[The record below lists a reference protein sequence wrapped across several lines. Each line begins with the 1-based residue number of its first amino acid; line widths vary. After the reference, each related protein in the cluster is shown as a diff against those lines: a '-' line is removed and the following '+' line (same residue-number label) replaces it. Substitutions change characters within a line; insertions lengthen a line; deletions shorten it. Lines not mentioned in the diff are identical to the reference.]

1 MDKFLLTGPC
11 KVEGKIDVS
20 GSKNAALPILAA
32 TLLFDKTVE
41 LKNLPNVRDVQTML
55 ALLKSLGSKIVIS
68 RNKKSVKIYNSKKMK
83 TFASYNLVKTMRA
96 GILVLGPLLSK
107 HYKSITS
114 LPGGCSLGT
123 RPINYHLNGLAK
135 LGAKHKIING
145 YVYATANKG
154 LVGGKIKFSKVS
166 VGASENLIIA
176 ATLAKGRS
184 ILKNCATEPEIKDL
198 INFLNSAGGKIKW
211 IGKRTLQ
218 IDGVKFLNSTNYS
231 IMGDRIETGTWLIAA
246 ALTEGKLRIRKFNP
260 KLIQTEINILKKMGT
275 RIETKKDEI
284 YVQGSKNIKNIN
296 LKTEVY
302 PGFPTD
308 LQALMMVLLCKASG
322 KSEILETIFENRYM
336 HVAELRRL
344 GAKIKIKGN
353 KSIIEGNTKF
363 EGAELMSTDLRASA
377 SLVLAAISAK
387 GKSIINRIYHLDRGY
402 EQIEKKLIKVGVKI
416 KRVS

>member
-1 MDKFLLTGPC
+1 MDKFLIKGPC
-11 KVEGKIDVS
+11 KVIGKVNIS

-32 TLLFDKTVE
+32 TLLFDKPVE
-41 LKNLPNVRDVQTML
+41 LKNLPNVRDIQTML
-55 ALLKSLGSKIVIS
+55 ALLKSLGSKIKIS
-68 RNKKSVKIYNSKKMK
+68 KNKNSVKIYNRKKMK
-83 TFASYNLVKTMRA
+83 TFASYNLVRTMRA

-107 HYKSITS
+107 YHKSITS

-123 RPINYHLNGLAK
+123 RPINYHLKALNK

-145 YVYATANKG
+145 YVHATANKG

-218 IDGVKFLNSTNYS
+218 IDGVKFLNSINYS

-308 LQALMMVLLCKASG
+308 LQALMMVLLCKARG
-322 KSEILETIFENRYM
+322 KSEISETIFENRYM

-353 KSIIEGNTKF
+353 KSIIQGNTKF

>member
-32 TLLFDKTVE
+32 TLLFDKPVE

-68 RNKKSVKIYNSKKMK
+68 RNKKSVKIYNFKKMK

-145 YVYATANKG
+145 YVHATANKG

-218 IDGVKFLNSTNYS
+218 IDGVKFLNSINYS
-231 IMGDRIETGTWLIAA
+231 IMSDRIETGTWLIAA

-275 RIETKKDEI
+275 RIETKKGEI

-308 LQALMMVLLCKASG
+308 LQALMMVLLCKARG
-322 KSEILETIFENRYM
+322 KSEISETIFENRYM

-353 KSIIEGNTKF
+353 KSIIQGNTKF

>member
-32 TLLFDKTVE
+32 TLLFDKPVE

-123 RPINYHLNGLAK
+123 RPINYHLNGLTK

-145 YVYATANKG
+145 YVHATANKG

-218 IDGVKFLNSTNYS
+218 IDGVKFLNSINYS

-308 LQALMMVLLCKASG
+308 LQALMMVLLCKARG
-322 KSEILETIFENRYM
+322 KSEISETIFENRYM

-353 KSIIEGNTKF
+353 KSIIQGNTKF

>member
-32 TLLFDKTVE
+32 TLLFDKPVE

-68 RNKKSVKIYNSKKMK
+68 RNKKSVKIYNFKKMK

-145 YVYATANKG
+145 YVHATANKG

-218 IDGVKFLNSTNYS
+218 IDGVKFLNSINYS

-260 KLIQTEINILKKMGT
+260 KLIQTEINILKKMGI

-308 LQALMMVLLCKASG
+308 LQALMMVLLCKARG
-322 KSEILETIFENRYM
+322 KSEISETIFENRYM

-353 KSIIEGNTKF
+353 KSIIQGNTKF

>member
-32 TLLFDKTVE
+32 TLLFDKPVE

-68 RNKKSVKIYNSKKMK
+68 RNKKSVKIYNFKKMK

-145 YVYATANKG
+145 YVHAAANKG

-184 ILKNCATEPEIKDL
+184 ILKNCAIEPEIKDL

-218 IDGVKFLNSTNYS
+218 IDGVKFLNSINYS

-308 LQALMMVLLCKASG
+308 LQALMMVLLCKARG
-322 KSEILETIFENRYM
+322 KSEISETIFENRYM

-353 KSIIEGNTKF
+353 KSIIQGNTKF

>member
-32 TLLFDKTVE
+32 TLLFDKPVE

-68 RNKKSVKIYNSKKMK
+68 RNKKSVKIYNFKKMK

-145 YVYATANKG
+145 YVHATANKG
-154 LVGGKIKFSKVS
+154 LAGGKIKFSKVS

-218 IDGVKFLNSTNYS
+218 IDGVKFLNSINYS

-275 RIETKKDEI
+275 RIETKKGEI

-308 LQALMMVLLCKASG
+308 LQALMMVLLCKARG
-322 KSEILETIFENRYM
+322 KSEISETIFENRYM

-353 KSIIEGNTKF
+353 KSIIQGNTKF

>member
-32 TLLFDKTVE
+32 TLLFDKPVE

-68 RNKKSVKIYNSKKMK
+68 RNKKSVKIYNFKKMK

-145 YVYATANKG
+145 YVHATANKG

-218 IDGVKFLNSTNYS
+218 IDGVKFLNSINYS

-284 YVQGSKNIKNIN
+284 YVQGSKNIKNVN

-308 LQALMMVLLCKASG
+308 LQALMMVLLCKARG

-353 KSIIEGNTKF
+353 KSIIQGNTKF

-416 KRVS
+416 KRV

>member
-32 TLLFDKTVE
+32 TLLFDKPVE

-68 RNKKSVKIYNSKKMK
+68 RNKKSVKIYNFKKMK

-145 YVYATANKG
+145 YVHATANKG

-218 IDGVKFLNSTNYS
+218 IDGVKFLNSINYS

-308 LQALMMVLLCKASG
+308 LQALMMVLLCKARG
-322 KSEILETIFENRYM
+322 KSEISETIFENRYM

-353 KSIIEGNTKF
+353 KSIIQGNTKF

>member
-32 TLLFDKTVE
+32 TLLFDKPVE

-68 RNKKSVKIYNSKKMK
+68 RNKKSVKIYNFKKMK

-96 GILVLGPLLSK
+96 GILVLGSLLSK

-145 YVYATANKG
+145 YVHATANKG

-184 ILKNCATEPEIKDL
+184 ILKNCAIEPEIKDL

-218 IDGVKFLNSTNYS
+218 IDGVKFLNSINYS

-260 KLIQTEINILKKMGT
+260 KLIQTEINILKKMGIQ
-275 RIETKKDEI
+275 IETKKDEI

-308 LQALMMVLLCKASG
+308 LQALMMVLLCKARG
-322 KSEILETIFENRYM
+322 KSEISETIFENRYM

-353 KSIIEGNTKF
+353 KSIIQGNTKF

>member
-1 MDKFLLTGPC
+1 MDKFLITGPC
-11 KVEGKIDVS
+11 KVKGKIDVS

-32 TLLFDKTVE
+32 TLLFDKPVE
-41 LKNLPNVRDVQTML
+41 LKNLPNVRDIHTML

-68 RNKKSVKIYNSKKMK
+68 RNKKSVKIYNFKKMK

-114 LPGGCSLGT
+114 LPGGGSLGT

-145 YVYATANKG
+145 YVHATANKG

-218 IDGVKFLNSTNYS
+218 IDGVKFLNSINYS

-308 LQALMMVLLCKASG
+308 LQALMMVLLCKARG
-322 KSEILETIFENRYM
+322 KSEISETIFENRYM

-353 KSIIEGNTKF
+353 KSIIQGNTKF

>member
-11 KVEGKIDVS
+11 KVEGKINVS

-32 TLLFDKTVE
+32 TLLFDKPVE

-68 RNKKSVKIYNSKKMK
+68 RNKKSVKIYNFKKMK

-145 YVYATANKG
+145 YVHATANKG

-198 INFLNSAGGKIKW
+198 INFLSSAGGKIKW

-218 IDGVKFLNSTNYS
+218 IDGVKFLNSINYS

-275 RIETKKDEI
+275 RIETKKGEI

-308 LQALMMVLLCKASG
+308 LQALMMVLLCKARG
-322 KSEILETIFENRYM
+322 KSEISETIFENRYM

-353 KSIIEGNTKF
+353 KSIIQGNTKF

>member
-32 TLLFDKTVE
+32 TLLFDKPVE

-68 RNKKSVKIYNSKKMK
+68 RNKKSVKIYNFKKMK

-107 HYKSITS
+107 HYKSTTS

-145 YVYATANKG
+145 YVHATANKG

-218 IDGVKFLNSTNYS
+218 IDGVKFLNSINYS

-308 LQALMMVLLCKASG
+308 LQALMMVLLCKARG
-322 KSEILETIFENRYM
+322 KSEISETIFENRYM

-353 KSIIEGNTKF
+353 KSIIQGNTKF

>member
-32 TLLFDKTVE
+32 TLLFDKPVE

-68 RNKKSVKIYNSKKMK
+68 RNKKSVKIYNFKKMK

-135 LGAKHKIING
+135 LGAKHKIMNG
-145 YVYATANKG
+145 YVHATANKG

-218 IDGVKFLNSTNYS
+218 IDGVKFLNSINYS

-308 LQALMMVLLCKASG
+308 LQALMMVLLCKARG
-322 KSEILETIFENRYM
+322 KSEISETIFENRYM

-353 KSIIEGNTKF
+353 KSIIQGNTKF

>member
-1 MDKFLLTGPC
+1 M
-11 KVEGKIDVS
+11 
-20 GSKNAALPILAA
+20 
-32 TLLFDKTVE
+32 
-41 LKNLPNVRDVQTML
+41 NL
-55 ALLKSLGSKIVIS
+55 G
-68 RNKKSVKIYNSKKMK
+68 
-83 TFASYNLVKTMRA
+83 
-96 GILVLGPLLSK
+96 
-107 HYKSITS
+107 
-114 LPGGCSLGT
+114 
-123 RPINYHLNGLAK
+123 
-135 LGAKHKIING
+135 
-145 YVYATANKG
+145 
-154 LVGGKIKFSKVS
+154 
-166 VGASENLIIA
+166 
-176 ATLAKGRS
+176 
-184 ILKNCATEPEIKDL
+184 
-198 INFLNSAGGKIKW
+198 NFLNSAGGKIKW

-218 IDGVKFLNSTNYS
+218 IDGVKFLNSINYS

-308 LQALMMVLLCKASG
+308 LQALMMVLLCKARG
-322 KSEILETIFENRYM
+322 KSEISETIFENRYM

-353 KSIIEGNTKF
+353 KSIIQGNTKF

-416 KRVS
+416 KRV

>member
-32 TLLFDKTVE
+32 TLLFDKPVE

-68 RNKKSVKIYNSKKMK
+68 RNKKSVKIYNFKKMK

-145 YVYATANKG
+145 YVHATANKG

-184 ILKNCATEPEIKDL
+184 ILKNCAIEPEIKDL

-218 IDGVKFLNSTNYS
+218 IDGVKFLNSINYS

-260 KLIQTEINILKKMGT
+260 KLIQTEINILKKIGT

-308 LQALMMVLLCKASG
+308 LQALMMVLLCKARG
-322 KSEILETIFENRYM
+322 KSEISETIFENRYM

-353 KSIIEGNTKF
+353 KSIIQGNTKF

>member
-32 TLLFDKTVE
+32 TLLFDKPVE

-68 RNKKSVKIYNSKKMK
+68 RNKKSVKIYNFKKMK

-145 YVYATANKG
+145 YVHATANKG

-184 ILKNCATEPEIKDL
+184 ILKNCAIEPEIKDL

-218 IDGVKFLNSTNYS
+218 IDGVKFLNSINYS

-308 LQALMMVLLCKASG
+308 LQALMMVLLCKARG
-322 KSEILETIFENRYM
+322 KSEISETIFENRYM

-353 KSIIEGNTKF
+353 KSIIQGNTKF

>member
-32 TLLFDKTVE
+32 TLLFDKPVE

-68 RNKKSVKIYNSKKMK
+68 RNKKSVKIYNFKKMK

-145 YVYATANKG
+145 YVHATANKG

-218 IDGVKFLNSTNYS
+218 IDGVKFLNSINYS

-275 RIETKKDEI
+275 QIETKKDEI

-308 LQALMMVLLCKASG
+308 LQALMMVLLCKARG
-322 KSEILETIFENRYM
+322 KSEISETIFENRYM

-353 KSIIEGNTKF
+353 KSIIQGNTKF

>member
-32 TLLFDKTVE
+32 TLLFDKPVE

-68 RNKKSVKIYNSKKMK
+68 RNKKSVKIYNFKKMK

-145 YVYATANKG
+145 YVHATANKG

-218 IDGVKFLNSTNYS
+218 IDGVKFLNSINYS

-275 RIETKKDEI
+275 RIETKKGEI

-308 LQALMMVLLCKASG
+308 LQALMMVLLCKARG
-322 KSEILETIFENRYM
+322 KSEISETIFENRYM

-353 KSIIEGNTKF
+353 KSIIQGNTKF

>member
-32 TLLFDKTVE
+32 TLLFDKPVE
-41 LKNLPNVRDVQTML
+41 LKNLPNVSDVQTML

-68 RNKKSVKIYNSKKMK
+68 RNKKSVKIYNFKKMK

-107 HYKSITS
+107 HYKSTTS

-145 YVYATANKG
+145 YVHATANKG
-154 LVGGKIKFSKVS
+154 LAGGKIKFSKVS

-218 IDGVKFLNSTNYS
+218 IDGVKFLNSINYS

-308 LQALMMVLLCKASG
+308 LQALMMVLLCKARG
-322 KSEILETIFENRYM
+322 KSEISETIFENRYM

-353 KSIIEGNTKF
+353 KSIIQGNTKF

>member
-11 KVEGKIDVS
+11 KVEGKIDIS

-32 TLLFDKTVE
+32 TLLFDKPVE

-107 HYKSITS
+107 HYKSTTS

-145 YVYATANKG
+145 YVHATANKG

-176 ATLAKGRS
+176 STLAKGRS
-184 ILKNCATEPEIKDL
+184 ILKNCAIEPEIRDL

-284 YVQGSKNIKNIN
+284 YVQGSKNIKNVN

-308 LQALMMVLLCKASG
+308 LQALMMVLLCKARG
-322 KSEILETIFENRYM
+322 KSEISETIFENRYM

-353 KSIIEGNTKF
+353 KSIIQGNTEF

>member
-1 MDKFLLTGPC
+1 
-11 KVEGKIDVS
+11 
-20 GSKNAALPILAA
+20 
-32 TLLFDKTVE
+32 
-41 LKNLPNVRDVQTML
+41 
-55 ALLKSLGSKIVIS
+55 
-68 RNKKSVKIYNSKKMK
+68 
-83 TFASYNLVKTMRA
+83 MRA

-145 YVYATANKG
+145 YVHATANKG

-218 IDGVKFLNSTNYS
+218 IDGVKFLNSINYS

-308 LQALMMVLLCKASG
+308 LQALMMVLLCKARG
-322 KSEILETIFENRYM
+322 KSEISETIFENRYM

-353 KSIIEGNTKF
+353 KSIIQGNTKF

>member
-1 MDKFLLTGPC
+1 MDKFLITGPC
-11 KVEGKIDVS
+11 KVKGKVNVS

-32 TLLFDKTVE
+32 TLLFDKPVE

-55 ALLKSLGSKIVIS
+55 TLLKSLGSKIVIS
-68 RNKKSVKIYNSKKMK
+68 RNKKSVKIYNFKKMK

-145 YVYATANKG
+145 YVHATANKG

-218 IDGVKFLNSTNYS
+218 IDGVKFLNSINYS

-275 RIETKKDEI
+275 RIETKKGEI

-308 LQALMMVLLCKASG
+308 LQALMMVLLCKARG
-322 KSEILETIFENRYM
+322 KSEISETIFENRYM

-353 KSIIEGNTKF
+353 KSIIQGNTKF

>member
-11 KVEGKIDVS
+11 KVKGKIDVS

-32 TLLFDKTVE
+32 TLLFDKPVE
-41 LKNLPNVRDVQTML
+41 LKNLPNVRDIQTML

-107 HYKSITS
+107 HYKSTTS

-145 YVYATANKG
+145 YVHATANKG

-218 IDGVKFLNSTNYS
+218 IDGVKFLNSINYS

-308 LQALMMVLLCKASG
+308 LQALMMVLLCKARG
-322 KSEILETIFENRYM
+322 KSEISETIFENRYM

-353 KSIIEGNTKF
+353 KSIIQGNTKF

>member
-11 KVEGKIDVS
+11 KVKGKIDVS

-32 TLLFDKTVE
+32 TLLFDKPVE

-68 RNKKSVKIYNSKKMK
+68 RNKKSVKIYNFKKMK

-145 YVYATANKG
+145 YVHATANKG

-218 IDGVKFLNSTNYS
+218 IDGVKFLNSINYS

-260 KLIQTEINILKKMGT
+260 KLIQTEINILKKVGT

-308 LQALMMVLLCKASG
+308 LQAPMMVLLCKARG
-322 KSEILETIFENRYM
+322 KSEISETIFENRYM

-353 KSIIEGNTKF
+353 KSIIQGNTKF

-377 SLVLAAISAK
+377 SLVLAAISAR

>member
-32 TLLFDKTVE
+32 TLLFDKPVE
-41 LKNLPNVRDVQTML
+41 LKNLPNVRDIQTML

-68 RNKKSVKIYNSKKMK
+68 RNKKLVTIYNSKKMK

-145 YVYATANKG
+145 YVHATANKG

-176 ATLAKGRS
+176 ATLAKGRT
-184 ILKNCATEPEIKDL
+184 ILKNCAIEPEIKDL

-218 IDGVKFLNSTNYS
+218 IDGVKFLNSINYS

-308 LQALMMVLLCKASG
+308 LQALMMVLLCKARG
-322 KSEILETIFENRYM
+322 KSEISETIFENRYM

-353 KSIIEGNTKF
+353 KSIIQGNTKF

>member
-1 MDKFLLTGPC
+1 MDKFLLTGPS

-32 TLLFDKTVE
+32 TLLFDKPVE

-68 RNKKSVKIYNSKKMK
+68 RNKKSVKIYNFKKMK

-145 YVYATANKG
+145 YVHATANKG

-184 ILKNCATEPEIKDL
+184 ILKNCAIEPEIKDL

-218 IDGVKFLNSTNYS
+218 IDGVKFLNSINYS

-308 LQALMMVLLCKASG
+308 LQALMMVLLCKARG
-322 KSEILETIFENRYM
+322 KSEISETIFENRYM

-353 KSIIEGNTKF
+353 KSIIQGNTKF

>member
-32 TLLFDKTVE
+32 TLLFDKPVE
-41 LKNLPNVRDVQTML
+41 LKNLPNVRDVKTML

-68 RNKKSVKIYNSKKMK
+68 RNKKSVKIYNFKKMK

-107 HYKSITS
+107 HYKSVTS

-145 YVYATANKG
+145 YVHATANKG

-218 IDGVKFLNSTNYS
+218 IDGVKFLNSINYS

-246 ALTEGKLRIRKFNP
+246 ALTEGKLRIRKYNP

-275 RIETKKDEI
+275 RIETKKNEI

-308 LQALMMVLLCKASG
+308 LQALMMVLLCKARG

-353 KSIIEGNTKF
+353 KSIIQGNTKF

>member
-32 TLLFDKTVE
+32 TLLFDKPVE

-68 RNKKSVKIYNSKKMK
+68 RNKKSVKIYNFKKMK

-145 YVYATANKG
+145 YVHATANKG

-218 IDGVKFLNSTNYS
+218 IDGVKFLNSINYS

-308 LQALMMVLLCKASG
+308 LQALMMVLLCKARG

-353 KSIIEGNTKF
+353 KSIIQGNTKF

>member
-32 TLLFDKTVE
+32 TLLFDKPVE

-68 RNKKSVKIYNSKKMK
+68 RNKKSVKIYNFKKMK

-135 LGAKHKIING
+135 LGAKHKIMNG
-145 YVYATANKG
+145 YVHATANKG

-218 IDGVKFLNSTNYS
+218 IDGVKFLNSINYS

-246 ALTEGKLRIRKFNP
+246 ALTEGKLKIGKFNP

-308 LQALMMVLLCKASG
+308 LQALMMVLLCKARG
-322 KSEILETIFENRYM
+322 KSEISETIFENRYM

-353 KSIIEGNTKF
+353 KSIIQGNTKF

>member
-32 TLLFDKTVE
+32 TLLFDKPVE

-145 YVYATANKG
+145 YVHAAANKG

-218 IDGVKFLNSTNYS
+218 IDGVKFLNSINYS

-308 LQALMMVLLCKASG
+308 LQALMMVLLCKARG

-353 KSIIEGNTKF
+353 KSIIQGNTKF

>member
-11 KVEGKIDVS
+11 KVEGKIDIS

-32 TLLFDKTVE
+32 TLLFDKPVE

-68 RNKKSVKIYNSKKMK
+68 RNKKSVKIYNFKKMK

-145 YVYATANKG
+145 YVHATANKG

-218 IDGVKFLNSTNYS
+218 IDGVKFLNSINYS

-308 LQALMMVLLCKASG
+308 LQALMMVLLCKARG
-322 KSEILETIFENRYM
+322 KSEISETIFENRYM

-353 KSIIEGNTKF
+353 KSIIQGNTKF

>member
-32 TLLFDKTVE
+32 TLLFDKPVE

-145 YVYATANKG
+145 YVHATANKG
-154 LVGGKIKFSKVS
+154 LAGGKIKFSKVS

-218 IDGVKFLNSTNYS
+218 IDGVKFLNSINYS

-308 LQALMMVLLCKASG
+308 LQALMMVLLCKARG
-322 KSEILETIFENRYM
+322 KSEISETIFENRYM

-353 KSIIEGNTKF
+353 KSIIQGNTKF

-416 KRVS
+416 KRIS